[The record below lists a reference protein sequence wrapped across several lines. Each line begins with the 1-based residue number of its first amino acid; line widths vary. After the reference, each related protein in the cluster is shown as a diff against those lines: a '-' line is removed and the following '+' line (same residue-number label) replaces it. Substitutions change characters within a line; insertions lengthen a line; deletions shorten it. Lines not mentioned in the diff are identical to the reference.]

1 MQKRATRK
9 KDRELDQGQWH
20 FRKDGLLY
28 HLQRL
33 YVPDDEAVRSEL
45 FACFHEDPLAG
56 HFGEKRT
63 LELIQRHYHWVHIEK
78 YINHKVSICARCQFA
93 NARRHRP
100 YGALQPLPVPEGP
113 WQEISMDFITDL
125 PPSRNNKA
133 VYDAILV
140 IVDRFS
146 KMSLYIQAEKTWRAE
161 DLADSFVERV
171 ISRFGV
177 PKGVVS
183 DRGSVFI
190 SRMWA
195 EICTVIK

>member
-1 MQKRATRK
+1 M
-9 KDRELDQGQWH
+9 
-20 FRKDGLLY
+20 LY

-33 YVPDDEAVRSEL
+33 YVPDDEAVWSKL
-45 FACFHEDPLAG
+45 FACFHEDPLVG

-93 NARRHRP
+93 NTRRHRP
-100 YGALQPLPVPEGP
+100 YGALQLLPVPEGP

-125 PPSRNNKA
+125 LPSRNNKV

-146 KMSLYIQAEKTWRAE
+146 KMSLLSE
-161 DLADSFVERV
+161 
-171 ISRFGV
+171 
-177 PKGVVS
+177 
-183 DRGSVFI
+183 
-190 SRMWA
+190 
-195 EICTVIK
+195 

>member
-1 MQKRATRK
+1 MDNARGEQDLETKPLKDLIAILQKSDPFVQHKREAMQKRATRK

-140 IVDRFS
+140 IVDRLLEYELHS
-146 KMSLYIQAEKTWRAE
+146 GQ
-161 DLADSFVERV
+161 
-171 ISRFGV
+171 
-177 PKGVVS
+177 
-183 DRGSVFI
+183 
-190 SRMWA
+190 
-195 EICTVIK
+195 